1 MTTQP
6 LSVQLKALEDQAKQA
21 EMCRATLYAN
31 FVVQETRGVQ
41 IPREQAEAMSTHQL
55 MLEILLLLTEKT

>member
-6 LSVQLKALEDQAKQA
+6 LSVQLKALEDQAKQT
-21 EMCRATLYAN
+21 EMCRATLYVN
-31 FVVQETRGVQ
+31 FVIQETKGVQ
-41 IPREQAEAMSTHQL
+41 INHLLAEAMSTHQL